1 MDVDEAIR
9 SRRTLKAYT
18 RRTGEPGA
26 RERAARARDLAPNHH
41 ETEPWR
47 FWVVGRETLTALSEA
62 TGDRKL
68 LRSHT
73 AVVVGVKRDPDPQV
87 AEEDYAAAACAIENF
102 MLAARGRGLASFWR
116 TPGVLSRPAVAKILD
131 VPSKVRLIGVV
142 HVGWPGEPFPPQPEE
157 ARPSTRTGSTSLCTT
172 GVRPQHVQAQAT
184 SKTMPCASGSS
195 LEPLIVAVWRRM

>member
-18 RRTGEPGA
+18 DEPIDRELVGELLDLA
-26 RERAARARDLAPNHH
+26 VLAPNHH

-73 AVVVGVKRDPDPQV
+73 AIVVGRQARPRRAGRRGGLRRHRLRDPEPH
-87 AEEDYAAAACAIENF
+87 AGRARRAA
-102 MLAARGRGLASFWR
+102 S
-116 TPGVLSRPAVAKILD
+116 P
-131 VPSKVRLIGVV
+131 
-142 HVGWPGEPFPPQPEE
+142 
-157 ARPSTRTGSTSLCTT
+157 
-172 GVRPQHVQAQAT
+172 
-184 SKTMPCASGSS
+184 ASGAPPACSRD
-195 LEPLIVAVWRRM
+195 RRSRRS